1 MALFWSATNFDIAL
15 LKGTASPVK
24 RSLDNVLWFWVG
36 GGNYLLKNQQSWEMI
51 QRMESGLTPVSS
63 SWSSA
68 SIPVFPAPIT
78 TYLKLSLIT
87 PLSAQISASNF
98 HDLTQITQRRVCFN
112 PKRTEKPKAH
122 GFSVRFGLKH
132 TLREVVVVLIAN
144 ITLQR
149 GVIWD
154 LAQSA
159 RKIFQS
165 AQKNWNH
172 TRRRVMFAL
181 KR

>member
-1 MALFWSATNFDIAL
+1 MRLTPRPPRAECALTQSGQKNHA
-15 LKGTASPVK
+15 
-24 RSLDNVLWFWVG
+24 LWF
-36 GGNYLLKNQQSWEMI
+36 
-51 QRMESGLTPVSS
+51 
-63 SWSSA
+63 
-68 SIPVFPAPIT
+68 
-78 TYLKLSLIT
+78 IT
-87 PLSAQISASNF
+87 PLPAQISASNF

-154 LAQSA
+154 LAFKAHGKFSKAHGKFPCALKAKSQ
-159 RKIFQS
+159 I
-165 AQKNWNH
+165 
-172 TRRRVMFAL
+172 TPLRRVMFAINTSRRVCFNP
-181 KR
+181 KRTEKPCTWVKAHSARGD